1 MSQKKPPER
10 RQRRG
15 TDELKVVP
23 LDDVRKV
30 PAPPGR
36 VRRDTLERWEAFWRS
51 DISSQVEPSDHDAL
65 RRLFRLYDEIERLWD
80 GIERM
85 GRVVEGSQGQP
96 RPNPLFKQI
105 EAFQVECRQLEDR
118 FGLSPRARFNL
129 GISFAAASASFDD
142 LNARLAS
149 KVEGSVDPFAADD
162 EEAS

>member
-15 TDELKVVP
+15 TDDLQVVP
-23 LDDVRKV
+23 IGEVRKA
-30 PAPPGR
+30 PAPPKR
-36 VRRDTLERWEAFWRS
+36 VRKDIVRRWEAFWRS
-51 DISSQVEPSDHDAL
+51 DIASQVEPSDHDAL

-80 GIERM
+80 GIDGM

-105 EAFQVECRQLEDR
+105 EAFQAECRQLEDR

-149 KVEGSVDPFAADD
+149 KVEGSGDPFSAD